1 MQALVDATGR
11 RVQMYRPYI
20 DQEEIVSSLTLYDPY
35 VPYHY
40 GLYDH
45 AQPSCMSWQK
55 HFLTQNPQ
63 KGPTFSASPKTGV
76 IYSNPELNKGYFAQ
90 PRPYGYNLAYH

>member
-1 MQALVDATGR
+1 MNALVDATGR

-20 DQEEIVSSLTLYDPY
+20 DQEDSVRSLTLYNPF

-40 GLYDH
+40 GLYDQ

-55 HFLTQNPQ
+55 QFLTQNPQ
-63 KGPTFSASPKTGV
+63 GGPVFSASPKTGV
-76 IYSNPELNKGYFAQ
+76 IQSNPELNTGYYQ
-90 PRPYGYNLAYH
+90 KPRPYGYNLAYR